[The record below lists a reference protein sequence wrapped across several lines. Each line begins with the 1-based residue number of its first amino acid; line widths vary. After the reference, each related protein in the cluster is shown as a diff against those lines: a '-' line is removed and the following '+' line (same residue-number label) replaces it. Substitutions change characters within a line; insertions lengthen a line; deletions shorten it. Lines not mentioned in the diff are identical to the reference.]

1 MSLVE
6 TETALKFETNIDNC
20 VRLYRRKINKCKFV
34 DLFDF
39 GIFLRAMGSKVL
51 LRFDGFV
58 SWSTKLATRTAGSS
72 GNIFFRWK
80 IVSNRSLSVFHRSKR
95 IQVFGHYTYLLQ
107 YTHLLR
113 AQRLTRENLHFHR
126 KPTNHRRRGANRGRG
141 TSNRCVTR

>member
-72 GNIFFRWK
+72 GNIFFR
-80 IVSNRSLSVFHRSKR
+80 
-95 IQVFGHYTYLLQ
+95 
-107 YTHLLR
+107 
-113 AQRLTRENLHFHR
+113 
-126 KPTNHRRRGANRGRG
+126 
-141 TSNRCVTR
+141 